1 MLAPHADLDIGKDLD
16 IQKVR
21 ADTPAC
27 EHRIHF
33 NNAGASLMPQPVYET
48 VTGHLQ
54 LEQRRG
60 GYEAAAQAEESLASF
75 YRALADLLNAHPQD
89 IAYVENATRAWDM
102 AMYGIP
108 FEPGDRVLTHT
119 SEYASNYLALLQL
132 ARHKQIEIDLVP
144 SDATGQIDTEAL
156 TSMIG
161 PRTRA
166 IAITHVPSQ
175 GGLVNPVVEV
185 GRIARRHN
193 LIYALDA
200 CQSCGQ
206 LPVDVA
212 AIGCDILTG
221 TGRKFLRGPRGTGF
235 LYVSNRILS
244 DLEPPFIDLQAANWV
259 ANNHYELRGDARR
272 FENWERYVAGQIGL
286 AEAAR
291 YACGIGLEAIG
302 QRITTLADTLRRQL
316 ASIPGVEIHDQGA
329 TQCGIVTFTQAGQDA
344 QTMVAQLRERNIN
357 TSATLL
363 ANARLDLAAR
373 DIPAMVRASIHYFNT
388 EQEIARFCETVES
401 LRGHTALT

>member
-1 MLAPHADLDIGKDLD
+1 MIACVLLLHADVDVNEDLDIE
-16 IQKVR
+16 KVR

-27 EHRIHF
+27 EQLIHF
-33 NNAGASLMPQPVYET
+33 NNAGASLMPRPVYEA

-54 LEQRRG
+54 LEQRIG
-60 GYEAAAQAEESLASF
+60 GYEAAAEASESIESF
-75 YRALADLLNAHPQD
+75 YSALADLLNVHPQEM
-89 IAYVENATRAWDM
+89 AYIENATRAWDM
-102 AMYGIP
+102 AMYGIS
-108 FEPGDRVLTHT
+108 FEPGDRVLTHA

-156 TSMIG
+156 IAMIG

-175 GGLVNPVVEV
+175 GGLVNPVAEV

-206 LPVDVA
+206 LPVDA
-212 AIGCDILTG
+212 TAIGCDILTG
-221 TGRKFLRGPRGTGF
+221 TGRKFLRGPRGSGF
-235 LYVSNRILS
+235 LYVSHRILN
-244 DLEPPFIDLQAANWV
+244 DLEPPFIDLQAASWV
-259 ANNHYELRGDARR
+259 ASDQYELRADARR
-272 FENWERYVAGQIGL
+272 FENWERHVAGQIGL
-286 AEAAR
+286 AAAAR
-291 YACGIGLEAIG
+291 YASGIGLETIG
-302 QRITTLADTLRRQL
+302 QRITALADSLRRQL
-316 ASIPGVEIHDQGA
+316 GDIPGVEVRDLGA
-329 TQCGIVTFTQAGQDA
+329 TQCGIVTFTKAGRDA
-344 QTMVAQLRERNIN
+344 QAMVAQLRERNIN

-363 ANARLDLAAR
+363 ANARLDLEAR
-373 DIPAMVRASIHYFNT
+373 GIPAMVRASLHYFNT

-401 LRGHTALT
+401 L